1 MAQCPLYIRLYIYTG
16 EYVEI
21 WIPRMVRS
29 KGPGQKGRRALFTE
43 RSNPLTAD
51 TVSTATDRVYTRS
64 LWAYSIKCA
73 NSQDSFRPGG
83 GGEVFSLFS
92 PLIFKED
99 EDQTRPIFAKHRF
112 NLISS
117 TLFFFFFF
125 FFFGND
131 CSHFLGVF
139 SSKIIRSF
147 RWLVSAFFYGVN
159 VSI

>member
-1 MAQCPLYIRLYIYTG
+1 MPAVYTYIRIYIYTG

-117 TLFFFFFF
+117 TLFLL
-125 FFFGND
+125 
-131 CSHFLGVF
+131 SSSSSSSFLETIVLISSVF
-139 SSKIIRSF
+139 SLRK
-147 RWLVSAFFYGVN
+147 LSALFDDWWALFFME
-159 VSI
+159 

>member
-117 TLFFFFFF
+117 TLFLF
-125 FFFGND
+125 
-131 CSHFLGVF
+131 SSSSSSSFLETIVLISSVF
-139 SSKIIRSF
+139 SLRK
-147 RWLVSAFFYGVN
+147 LSALFDDWWALFFME
-159 VSI
+159 